1 MTHICDTSSYCI
13 CQNISILV
21 SFLSQLLELMGLM
34 LEINNSECWDLINGQ
49 LPQGP
54 VSESS
59 FSAWDSS
66 SLDLGLIPI
75 SPGAAALN
83 TNEKALFH
91 DIALCLRG
99 SILLSQKGNAYLWV
113 LYNSN
118 ESCIMWFSPLNFEK
132 SEVYSE
138 RFWKVLT
145 ICLSENDAK

>member
-21 SFLSQLLELMGLM
+21 SFLSQLLELIM

-49 LPQGP
+49 LPQRP

-83 TNEKALFH
+83 TNEKELFH

-138 RFWKVLT
+138 RFSPSAWVKMMQ
-145 ICLSENDAK
+145 SRKF